1 MSALLPAS
9 PTVPLP
15 TPSQPVLDGRRLP
28 LPPEI
33 LVLAL
38 ESLPTAD
45 LASCLRVNSGFAHLS
60 LPLLYQ
66 HVRLGDRAWP
76 GYDDASI
83 SGPLTLSRPTYLSF
97 APLVHRTHTVDIY
110 SHPTTRCTLH
120 TLPPFPNLAV
130 IRLFLG
136 KVWSGRRIF
145 HTDTPTASS
154 PSPSSPCTALCLMHA
169 PKLVVRGLTLAHS
182 GIPHLPRSLEVSV
195 NHLVAVFE
203 PEAPFILPRN
213 GLVAARAAAA
223 HFRATLPENTSHLTL
238 VFRGRNWRNCNATLS
253 WALVHAYASAL
264 WAQVIG
270 WVCKGGRLTIV
281 NVGALAAAK
290 EGETPCAADCAAL
303 QAAIR
308 RYFAVDIA
316 ERMGDD
322 AGAVLE
328 HLTFWSMDQFLTLEE
343 AGDVFDADE

>member
-1 MSALLPAS
+1 MSALLAALS
-9 PTVPLP
+9 PVPLP

-33 LVLAL
+33 LVFAL
-38 ESLPTAD
+38 QSLPTAD

-83 SGPLTLSRPTYLSF
+83 SGPLSLSRPTYLSL
-97 APLVHRTHTVDIY
+97 AQLVHRTRTVDIY
-110 SHPTTRCTLH
+110 SHSTTRCTVH
-120 TLPPFPNLAV
+120 TLPPLPNVAV

-136 KVWSGRRIF
+136 TVWSGRRIY
-145 HTDTPTASS
+145 HTDANPF
-154 PSPSSPCTALCLMHA
+154 PSPCSALCSMHA
-169 PKLVVRGLTLAHS
+169 PKLVVHGLTLAHS
-182 GIPHLPRSLEVSV
+182 RIPHLPRSLESSV

-213 GLVAARAAAA
+213 GLAAARTAAA
-223 HFRATLPENTSHLTL
+223 HFRATLPENTLHLTL
-238 VFRGRNWRNCNATLS
+238 VFRRRNWRNWRNCNTTLS

-281 NVGALAAAK
+281 NVGALTAA
-290 EGETPCAADCAAL
+290 EEEETPCAADCAAL

-328 HLTFWSMDQFLTLEE
+328 NLAFWSMDQFLALEE
-343 AGDVFDADE
+343 ADDVFDADE